1 VRTELEE
8 DIQKIER
15 EISEIDMLMEQVT
28 VEIERHKSR
37 TTKLASELESLEQQS
52 APDRGELSEA
62 RSNLLSSTRREMLFD
77 AQRQILEGKRRVLAR
92 FMQRLVEM
100 DKSLA
105 AIDVGAPE
113 QLAAQVGAGGTA
125 VAGAAGGGNAPEV
138 SVPALQMRSQED
150 LRRDIVRQLHDGP
163 AQSIANIGLQ
173 AEIVARLVS
182 RRDERADAEIE
193 ALHRVVQEALETT
206 KEFIFEIRP
215 MVLDDLGLGPTIRRA
230 CTDRSR
236 RSEIAI
242 QFESQGIERRLP
254 SDLESALFRSIDEA
268 MAGFVTLRPSS
279 VLVRLDWSERELLAI
294 VEGTWPRQQSE
305 EEATGDPEET
315 STSRA
320 GETPPFLLAMM
331 EEKRSADADALATAR
346 SLPQERVDA
355 IAERALALGLTLTVR
370 NGGRTMELAAPI
382 PR

>member
-1 VRTELEE
+1 
-8 DIQKIER
+8 
-15 EISEIDMLMEQVT
+15 M
-28 VEIERHKSR
+28 
-37 TTKLASELESLEQQS
+37 
-52 APDRGELSEA
+52 
-62 RSNLLSSTRREMLFD
+62 
-77 AQRQILEGKRRVLAR
+77 
-92 FMQRLVEM
+92 
-100 DKSLA
+100 
-105 AIDVGAPE
+105 
-113 QLAAQVGAGGTA
+113 GAGGTA

-138 SVPALQMRSQED
+138 NVPALQMRSQED

-163 AQSIANIGLQ
+163 AQSITNIGLQ

-182 RRDERADAEIE
+182 RRDDRADAEIE

-230 CTDRSR
+230 CTDRGR

-268 MAGFVTLRPSS
+268 MAGFVTLRPPS

-305 EEATGDPEET
+305 EEAKGDPEDT
-315 STSRA
+315 STARA

-331 EEKRSADADALATAR
+331 EEKRSADADALAASR

-355 IAERALALGLTLTVR
+355 IAKRALALGLTLTMR
-370 NGGRTMELAAPI
+370 NGGRTMELGSADPTLMTTPRWRSDHAAGGAESSLSGTPVGGWLMA
-382 PR
+382 

>member
-331 EEKRSADADALATAR
+331 EEKRSADADALAAAR

-355 IAERALALGLTLTVR
+355 IAKRALALGLTLTVR